1 MISYNVVIKLCLVPE
16 LQSILLTNVNG
27 NPTVKWTFIHT
38 GGIPLN
44 SIIIYISIKLKTHYY
59 VLQ

>member
-27 NPTVKWTFIHT
+27 NLTVMWTFLHT

-44 SIIIYISIKLKTHYY
+44 SIIIYISIELKTHYC